1 MTDHDHPITEPLP
14 LPLPLPSPTTAASAS
29 ASRAS
34 QPPAI
39 DHEKLQQAVRIL
51 SALRAEIGKALV
63 GQGAII
69 DQTLVALL
77 AGGHV
82 LIEGVPGLGKTL
94 LVKALAK
101 TFDGSFS
108 RIQFTPDLMPSD
120 VTGHTLF
127 DPKTGEFTTRR
138 GPVFAHLLL
147 ADEINRAPAKT
158 QAALLEVMQESQVTI
173 EATAHFLPM
182 PFMVLAT
189 QNPIE
194 QEGTYPLPEAQL
206 DRFLLKIRIDYP
218 TLAEEAALVRSV
230 TANNVGD
237 KLNVESVSTM
247 VKPETILALQRM
259 AASLTV
265 DDNVLDYAVRLAR
278 ATRDF
283 SGFASGA
290 GPRGGIAIVRAARA
304 QALLAG
310 RGFVTPDDVKQV
322 ALPVLRHR
330 ITPSPEMEI
339 EGRDIDELLRDLFEQ
354 VEAPR
359 A

>member
-1 MTDHDHPITEPLP
+1 MTDRDHPITEPLP

-34 QPPAI
+34 PPSAI
-39 DHEKLQQAVRIL
+39 EHEKLQQAVRIL

-247 VKPETILALQRM
+247 IKPETILALQRM

>member
-1 MTDHDHPITEPLP
+1 MTENLHPALT
-14 LPLPLPSPTTAASAS
+14 
-29 ASRAS
+29 
-34 QPPAI
+34 I
-39 DHEKLQQAVRIL
+39 DNEKLQQATRVL
-51 SALRAEIGKALV
+51 SALRTEIGKAVV
-63 GQGAII
+63 GQQAIV
-69 DQTLVALL
+69 DQTLIALV

-127 DPKTGEFTTRR
+127 DPKSGEFTTRK

-158 QAALLEVMQESQVTI
+158 QAALLEVMQEAQVTI
-173 EATAHFLPM
+173 EATAHLLPM

-206 DRFLLKIRIDYP
+206 DRFLLKVRIEYP
-218 TLAEEAALVRSV
+218 QLAEETALVKSV
-230 TANNVGD
+230 TASTVGD
-237 KLNVESVSTM
+237 KLNVDAVATI
-247 VKPETILALQRM
+247 VKPETIIALQRI
-259 AASLTV
+259 AANLTV
-265 DDNVLDYAVRLAR
+265 DDKVLDYAVRLTR

-283 SGFASGA
+283 VGFSSGA
-290 GPRGGIAIVRAARA
+290 GPRGGIAIVRAARGH
-304 QALLAG
+304 ALMQG
-310 RGFVTPDDVKQV
+310 RGFVTPDDVKTV

-330 ITPSPEMEI
+330 ISPSPEMEI
-339 EGRDIDELLRDLFEQ
+339 EGRDIDELLAELFET

-359 A
+359 V

>member
-1 MTDHDHPITEPLP
+1 MDEHI
-14 LPLPLPSPTTAASAS
+14 SPAVE
-29 ASRAS
+29 
-34 QPPAI
+34 
-39 DHEKLQQAVRIL
+39 DEKLQQAARLL
-51 SALRAEIGKALV
+51 SALRSEIAKAVV
-63 GQGAII
+63 GQQDTI
-69 DQTLVALL
+69 DQTLIALVG
-77 AGGHV
+77 AGHV

-101 TFDGSFS
+101 TFDGQFS

-127 DPKTGEFTTRR
+127 DPKTGDFTTRK
-138 GPVFAHLLL
+138 GPVFANLLL

-158 QAALLEVMQESQVTI
+158 QAALLEVMQEAQVTI
-173 EATAHFLPM
+173 ESTAHLLPL

-206 DRFLLKIRIDYP
+206 DRFLLKIRLDYP
-218 TLAEEAALVRSV
+218 SLADEAALVRSV
-230 TANNVGD
+230 TGDAIGD
-237 KLNVESVSTM
+237 KLNVDPVATLVEPES
-247 VKPETILALQRM
+247 ILALQRI
-259 AASLTV
+259 AAKLIV
-265 DDNVLDYAVRLAR
+265 EDKVLDYAVRLAR

-283 SGFASGA
+283 AGLSSGA
-290 GPRGGIAIVRAARA
+290 GPRGGIALVRAARG
-304 QALLAG
+304 QALMAG

-330 ITPSPEMEI
+330 VTPAPEMEI
-339 EGRDIDELLRDLFEQ
+339 EGRDIDELLRELFVQ

>member
-1 MTDHDHPITEPLP
+1 MTDNLNS
-14 LPLPLPSPTTAASAS
+14 LPS
-29 ASRAS
+29 
-34 QPPAI
+34 I
-39 DHEKLQQAVRIL
+39 DSEKLQQATRVL
-51 SALRAEIGKALV
+51 TALRAEIGKAVV
-63 GQGAII
+63 GQQAVV
-69 DQTLVALL
+69 DQTLIALI

-127 DPKTGEFTTRR
+127 DPKSGEFTTRK

-158 QAALLEVMQESQVTI
+158 QAALLEVMQEAQVTI
-173 EATAHFLPM
+173 ESVAHFLPM

-206 DRFLLKIRIDYP
+206 DRFLLKVRIVYP
-218 TLAEEAALVRSV
+218 ELDEETAMVKSV
-230 TANNVGD
+230 TASTVGD
-237 KLNVESVSTM
+237 KLNVDAVATI
-247 VKPETILALQRM
+247 VKPETIVALQRI
-259 AASLTV
+259 AANLTV
-265 DDNVLDYAVRLAR
+265 DDKVLDYAVRLAR

-283 SGFASGA
+283 AGFSSGA
-290 GPRGGIAIVRAARA
+290 GPRGGIAIVRAARGH
-304 QALLAG
+304 ALMQG
-310 RGFVTPDDVKQV
+310 RGFITPDDVKTV

-330 ITPSPEMEI
+330 IMPSPEMEI
-339 EGRDIDELLRDLFEQ
+339 EGRDIDELLAELFET

-359 A
+359 V

>member
-1 MTDHDHPITEPLP
+1 
-14 LPLPLPSPTTAASAS
+14 
-29 ASRAS
+29 
-34 QPPAI
+34 
-39 DHEKLQQAVRIL
+39 
-51 SALRAEIGKALV
+51 
-63 GQGAII
+63 
-69 DQTLVALL
+69 
-77 AGGHV
+77 
-82 LIEGVPGLGKTL
+82 
-94 LVKALAK
+94 
-101 TFDGSFS
+101 
-108 RIQFTPDLMPSD
+108 
-120 VTGHTLF
+120 
-127 DPKTGEFTTRR
+127 
-138 GPVFAHLLL
+138 
-147 ADEINRAPAKT
+147 
-158 QAALLEVMQESQVTI
+158 LEVMQESQVTI